1 MNLNLEFQEISKIIQ
16 IYSIK
21 GMSFSLIQICNKT
34 SKKQNITI

>member
-21 GMSFSLIQICNKT
+21 KNVFFINSDLQ
-34 SKKQNITI
+34 

>member
-21 GMSFSLIQICNKT
+21 KNVFFISSDLQ
-34 SKKQNITI
+34 

>member
-21 GMSFSLIQICNKT
+21 KNVFFINSDLR
-34 SKKQNITI
+34 